1 MLTFLT
7 AAPRLEADKRLSDFI
22 LIGMARLQRVDP
34 DLLHDGL
41 KVFRKYSWRTR
52 YQVVVKDA
60 ESAILY
66 INFLYG
72 IGLSAEQMRLTVL
85 HGQKAD
91 ESVVDSSLTFWKER
105 INISAFRWGTAASTD
120 GVSMGKQS
128 AFSLFSHRCRKS
140 VLYSDSQ
147 YSATTGPLYP

>member
-1 MLTFLT
+1 
-7 AAPRLEADKRLSDFI
+7 
-22 LIGMARLQRVDP
+22 DP

-120 GVSMGKQS
+120 GVSMGKQKALS
-128 AFSLFSHRCRKS
+128 VFSPIGAENQFFTATVNTPPLQGRSIRDYLLTQNSEEDLKALFRWINSMAC
-140 VLYSDSQ
+140 
-147 YSATTGPLYP
+147 